1 MVLFV
6 ALVGVGWL
14 LSRALCAK
22 LLFGVGACD
31 GVVCADVGS
40 GESFMKL
47 AELLLNIRSASVMPP
62 FRRVAVPGPVL
73 VEVALEPLT

>member
-14 LSRALCAK
+14 LSLALWTK
-22 LLFGVGACD
+22 LEFGVRACD

-40 GESFMKL
+40 GESFMKF

-73 VEVALEPLT
+73 VDVGPEPLM